1 MYYLILVLPAMLFA
15 MWANAKVNSTYRE
28 YSKVTTYSRM
38 TGYEAA
44 RRILDANGLRNVTI
58 EHVRGE
64 LTDHYDPR
72 TNVLRL
78 SDGVYYSDSVA
89 AIGVAAHESGHAVQY
104 RQDYLP
110 VKIRTAILPVCNF
123 GSQAARPIMMVGLVL
138 GSMNLFR
145 FGILLFSLI
154 AVFQFVTLPV
164 EFNASDRAM
173 AALESSGSFT
183 ESELDG
189 AQNMLWAAGMT
200 YVAALAV
207 SLANVMRLLLISN
220 RRNR

>member
-123 GSQAARPIMMVGLVL
+123 GSQAAWPIMMVGLVL

>member
-44 RRILDANGLRNVTI
+44 RRILDANGLRNVAI

-123 GSQAARPIMMVGLVL
+123 GSQAAWPIMMVGLVL

-173 AALESSGSFT
+173 AALESSGAFT

>member
-1 MYYLILVLPAMLFA
+1 
-15 MWANAKVNSTYRE
+15 
-28 YSKVTTYSRM
+28 
-38 TGYEAA
+38 
-44 RRILDANGLRNVTI
+44 
-58 EHVRGE
+58 
-64 LTDHYDPR
+64 
-72 TNVLRL
+72 
-78 SDGVYYSDSVA
+78 
-89 AIGVAAHESGHAVQY
+89 
-104 RQDYLP
+104 
-110 VKIRTAILPVCNF
+110 
-123 GSQAARPIMMVGLVL
+123 MMVGLVL

-173 AALESSGSFT
+173 AALESSGAFT

>member
-44 RRILDANGLRNVTI
+44 RRILDANGLRNVAI

-123 GSQAARPIMMVGLVL
+123 GSQAAWPIMMVGLVL

>member
-1 MYYLILVLPAMLFA
+1 
-15 MWANAKVNSTYRE
+15 
-28 YSKVTTYSRM
+28 
-38 TGYEAA
+38 
-44 RRILDANGLRNVTI
+44 
-58 EHVRGE
+58 
-64 LTDHYDPR
+64 
-72 TNVLRL
+72 
-78 SDGVYYSDSVA
+78 
-89 AIGVAAHESGHAVQY
+89 
-104 RQDYLP
+104 
-110 VKIRTAILPVCNF
+110 
-123 GSQAARPIMMVGLVL
+123 MMVGLVL

>member
-123 GSQAARPIMMVGLVL
+123 GSQAAWPIMMVGLVL

-220 RRNR
+220 KRNR

>member
-44 RRILDANGLRNVTI
+44 RRILDANGLRNVAI

-64 LTDHYDPR
+64 LTYHYDPR

-123 GSQAARPIMMVGLVL
+123 GSQAAWPILMVGLVL

-189 AQNMLWAAGMT
+189 AQNMLWAAGMP

>member
-44 RRILDANGLRNVTI
+44 RRILDANGLRNVAI

-123 GSQAARPIMMVGLVL
+123 GSQAAWPIMMVGLVL

-145 FGILLFSLI
+145 FGILLFSMI